1 VLTENIKHVASIYK
15 MQFIFNQPLPK
26 KFIKEHEVAKVRYHK
41 CIDRNVQCGQGENP
55 NEEDFPCLVCY
66 KLNSDNGEEI

>member
-1 VLTENIKHVASIYK
+1 MLPQFIKCNSFLTNHFRKKNIKE
-15 MQFIFNQPLPK
+15 N
-26 KFIKEHEVAKVRYHK
+26 EVAKVRYHK